1 MARVRPSEFGGTTQR
16 NGIAPPVTPLGN
28 KGHTLEQLSAAE
40 KLHLIYATGQEIN
53 TTLPPDPEGTPFEGL
68 EPLKIAEP
76 KMPVQPKWID
86 SNG

>member
-16 NGIAPPVTPLGN
+16 NGIAPPLTPYGN
-28 KGHTLEQLSAAE
+28 KGHTLDRLTAAE

-53 TTLPPDPEGTPFEGL
+53 TTLPPEPEGTPFEGL
-68 EPLKIAEP
+68 EPLKIAET

-86 SNG
+86 ANG